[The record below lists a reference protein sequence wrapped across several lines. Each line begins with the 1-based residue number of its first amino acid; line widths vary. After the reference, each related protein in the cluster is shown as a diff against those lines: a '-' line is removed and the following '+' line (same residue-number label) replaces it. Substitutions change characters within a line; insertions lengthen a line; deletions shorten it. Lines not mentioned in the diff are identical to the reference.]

1 MKDTDFRSRFP
12 SAADSPGFLL
22 WKAANLHQRLQRLA
36 LSPLAISPTQF
47 SVLACFFHLSRERGG
62 PVSQAEVAEYASL
75 DKMVVSDAARALLSK
90 GLILRRRSQADGR
103 AFQIELTGQGVET
116 CNQALAIIE
125 ATDAGFFSRS
135 GDVQTVL
142 QLLKRL
148 TDVPAR
154 EEETPQCSRDRRQ
167 A

>member
-1 MKDTDFRSRFP
+1 M
-12 SAADSPGFLL
+12 
-22 WKAANLHQRLQRLA
+22 
-36 LSPLAISPTQF
+36 
-47 SVLACFFHLSRERGG
+47 
-62 PVSQAEVAEYASL
+62 SQAEVAEYASL
-75 DKMVVSDAARALLSK
+75 DKMVVSDATRALLLK

-154 EEETPQCSRDRRQ
+154 EEGTP
-167 A
+167 

>member
-1 MKDTDFRSRFP
+1 MKDTDFRSRFR

-22 WKAANLHQRLQRLA
+22 WKAANLHQRLQRIA

-62 PVSQAEVAEYASL
+62 PVSQAELAEYASL
-75 DKMVVSDAARALLSK
+75 DKMVVSEASRALLSK

-103 AFQIELTGQGVET
+103 AFQVELTGQGVET

-125 ATDAGFFSRS
+125 AADAAFFLRS
-135 GDVQTVL
+135 GDVPAVL
-142 QLLKRL
+142 QFLKRL
-148 TDVPAR
+148 TDIPSR
-154 EEETPQCSRDRRQ
+154 EKGTP
-167 A
+167 